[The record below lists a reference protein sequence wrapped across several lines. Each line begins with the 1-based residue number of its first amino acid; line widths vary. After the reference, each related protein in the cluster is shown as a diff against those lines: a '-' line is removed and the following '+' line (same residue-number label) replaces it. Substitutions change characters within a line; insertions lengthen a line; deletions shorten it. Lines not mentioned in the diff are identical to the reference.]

1 MRSFILLLAIFAIA
15 RSFPLRLMET
25 PVSDIPDCAAD
36 LQADFTHLETAISA
50 KSWNEVFALIK
61 NVSKTYADCKDGYNQ
76 VSVCIADAKVVA
88 SNVADLVNAV
98 KSKDLNPFHYITMI
112 KALFADTKK
121 FTADC
126 YVKKPTSPFKGVPQ
140 DLAKCG
146 SDLKGEFQDLV
157 DAFTKKDM
165 SRVDDLFS
173 KFSQTFVDC
182 QVAYEDVAECTA
194 PVIGTVT
201 DIVNLIKYAEA
212 KDMNPLHYVEAVKS
226 LVGNVEGVVHQCFNR

>member
-15 RSFPLRLMET
+15 SSFPLRLMET

-36 LQADFTHLETAISA
+36 LKADFTHMETAIST
-50 KSWNEVFALIK
+50 KSWDEVFALIK
-61 NVSKTYADCKDGYNQ
+61 NISKTYADCKDGYNQ
-76 VSVCIADAKVVA
+76 VSVCIADAKLVA
-88 SNVADLVNAV
+88 SNVADLITAV
-98 KSKDLNPFHYITMI
+98 KTHDLNPIHYITMI
-112 KALFADTKK
+112 KSLFADTKK

-126 YVKKPTSPFKGVPQ
+126 YIKKPLSAPTALPQ

-165 SRVDDLFS
+165 TKIDDLFANFT
-173 KFSQTFVDC
+173 KTFVDC
-182 QVAYEDVAECTA
+182 QVAYKDVSECTA
-194 PVIGTVT
+194 PVIGTIT

-212 KDMNPLHYVEAVKS
+212 KDLNPIHYVEAIKS